1 MPITLRKTYKIELN
15 NVVIINGKL
24 EKEEKQVDPNYTKH
38 ITIKSNSK
46 TVKVLR

>member
-1 MPITLRKTYKIELN
+1 MPITLRKTYKIEITDS
-15 NVVIINGKL
+15 VIRNGKL
-24 EKEEKQVDPNYTKH
+24 EKKDREVDPNYTKH